1 MLHLVGF
8 FLPHFTLSSEIFP
21 RYCKGNMAANEVT
34 DRGPKILLDAP
45 NFGGAIPPRGNTC
58 EWYIIDTGTAGT
70 DCPSLK

>member
-8 FLPHFTLSSEIFP
+8 FSLSSHFDQKFFP
-21 RYCKGNMAANEVT
+21 RYFKGNMAANEVT
-34 DRGPKILLDAP
+34 DRGHKILLDAP